1 MALNSTNQHNIEAF
15 KEKLGVALSDKTR
28 AVRET
33 ILTTIA
39 TTPSYYADYGID
51 KTSAIGLVEV
61 VFPARTV
68 PKT

>member
-15 KEKLGVALSDKTR
+15 KEKLAVALAAKTR

-39 TTPSYYADYGID
+39 TTPSYYSDYGID

-61 VFPARTV
+61 VFPSRTV